1 MMTGKLKVQ
10 TLIALLLLAT
20 LAAQGCAP
28 AVTNGTETAQ
38 AASAPGEFPTW
49 TPRPEA
55 LTLTALPTV
64 TQLATNTP
72 TATLVPT
79 LVATTPI
86 TPTPKTVSVAMMGGN
101 LFVHRGP
108 GLEYNYI
115 GVLYDGETTV
125 ATGRDLISRWIRV
138 ELPSKPGV
146 EGWIT
151 TETKYTR
158 IYGDISNLPFVKTEP
173 ASPAFIRNCTK
184 HEIWILPADV
194 YLLSKYEKPYN
205 EEQFDVGVYQ
215 VYDTDIPG
223 NVRLEDVSL
232 SEGKTVDIRYDGNGD
247 KSKCE

>member
-1 MMTGKLKVQ
+1 MTEKLKVQ
-10 TLIALLLLAT
+10 TIIAIMLLAT

-28 AVTNGTETAQ
+28 VATNGTETARV
-38 AASAPGEFPTW
+38 ASAPGDVPTW
-49 TPRPEA
+49 TSRPED
-55 LTLTALPTV
+55 LTLTALPTA
-64 TQLATNTP
+64 TRLATVTP

-79 LVATTPI
+79 LVETTPI
-86 TPTPKTVSVAMMGGN
+86 TPTPKTVTVTMKGGN

-108 GLEYNYI
+108 GLEYNYV
-115 GVLYDGETTV
+115 GVLYDGDTTV

-138 ELPSKPGV
+138 ELPAQSGV

-151 TETKYTR
+151 TETDYTR

-184 HEIWILPADV
+184 HEILILPAEV
-194 YLLSKYEKPYN
+194 YLLSKFNPPDN